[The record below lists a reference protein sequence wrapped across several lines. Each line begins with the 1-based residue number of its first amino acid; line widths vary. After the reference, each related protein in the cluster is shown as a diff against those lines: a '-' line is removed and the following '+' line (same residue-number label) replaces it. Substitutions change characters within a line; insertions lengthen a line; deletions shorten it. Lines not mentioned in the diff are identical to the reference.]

1 MQNLSLYIHIP
12 FCESKCNYCSFCSIK
27 ATEDEKTNYVDNLIK
42 EIQLASKKY
51 KDFIVKTIYIG
62 GGTPSC
68 LKLGEISKISK
79 TIFSNFNID
88 KNCEF
93 SIEANPN
100 SLTFEKCIE
109 YKKTLI
115 NRVSVGLQSY
125 DNKILKS
132 LNRVHTKKDFE
143 FAINN
148 LKLAGFEN
156 INADIILGTPYL
168 TLNKLKNTLKKLV
181 KLNLTHISC
190 YSLILEEN
198 TKLFNLVKNGEIKL
212 SNEEKNVKFYD
223 FCVNFLKKHGY
234 SRYEVSNFSKPNFEC
249 KHNLVYWNLD
259 NYLGLGLS
267 SHSKIDNL
275 RFNNFSNFD
284 DYYNALKN
292 GNLPIENENESSLKE
307 IKEEYIMLKL
317 REISGINLTEF
328 NKKFNENL
336 LETKKI
342 QIEFLTKNKFIEIS
356 ENNLFVTNLGFK
368 VLNKIILE
376 LV

>member
-42 EIQLASKKY
+42 EIQIASKKY
-51 KDFIVKTIYIG
+51 RDFIVKTIYIG

-68 LKLGEISKISK
+68 LKLGEISKISRA
-79 TIFSNFNID
+79 IFSNFNLD

-109 YKKTLI
+109 YKNALI

-156 INADIILGTPYL
+156 INADIILGTPFL
-168 TLNKLKNTLKKLV
+168 TIHKLKVTLKKLA

-198 TKLFNLVKNGEIKL
+198 TKLFTQVKNGDMKL
-212 SNEEKNVKFYD
+212 PNEDKNVKFYD

-234 SRYEVSNFSKPNFEC
+234 SRYEVSNFSKPDFEC
-249 KHNLVYWNLD
+249 KHNLVYWNLE

-267 SHSKIDNL
+267 SHSKINDV
-275 RFNNFSNFD
+275 RFNNFSDFEE
-284 DYYNALKN
+284 YYSGLENDK
-292 GNLPIENENESSLKE
+292 LPIENETKLNFNDT
-307 IKEEYIMLKL
+307 KEEYIMLKL
-317 REISGINLTEF
+317 RESFGINLIDF
-328 NKKFNENL
+328 NAKFNENL
-336 LETKKI
+336 LETKKK
-342 QIEFLTKNKFIEIS
+342 QIDFLVENKFIEIS
-356 ENNLFVTNLGFK
+356 ENKLHATNLGFK

-376 LV
+376 LI